1 MAVDATIEVAGIK
14 DALRVLNKIEPGA
27 RRELTRNYKKV
38 MEGVRQDVKDS
49 IPFGPPLSG
58 MAYNWTTKSGT
69 QIFPWADHNNNVRVG
84 VSGKKVR
91 EFSGFLT
98 NLATFYLR
106 YDGPSAVV
114 VDMAGKGKV
123 PTKQGAT
130 MVAALSRKFRS
141 PSRFL
146 WPAWERNKPQVI
158 DEIKLLVDDLMR
170 RTSRELM

>member
-38 MEGVRQDVKDS
+38 MEGVRQDVKNS

-58 MAYNWTTKSGT
+58 MRYNWTTKSGA
-69 QIFPWADHNNNVRVG
+69 QIFPWADYNNNVRVG
-84 VSGKKVR
+84 VSGKR
-91 EFSGFLT
+91 IGEFSGFLT

-114 VDMAGKGKV
+114 VDMSGKGNV
-123 PTKQGAT
+123 PTRRGAS
-130 MVAALSRKFRS
+130 MVANLTRKYGS

-146 WPAWERNKPQVI
+146 WPAWERNKASVI
-158 DEIKLLVDDLMR
+158 DEIKDLVDDLMR

>member
-1 MAVDATIEVAGIK
+1 MSVDATIEVAGIK

-69 QIFPWADHNNNVRVG
+69 QIFPWADNNNNVRVG

-123 PTKQGAT
+123 PTKQGAI
-130 MVAALSRKFRS
+130 MVANLSRKFRS

-158 DEIKLLVDDLMR
+158 DEIKTLVDDLMR